1 MKDLTIKGT
10 GNSRYL
16 KSVSSCLTL
25 YPTYE
30 AFAQA
35 LVDGTLPIDLNGINS
50 DGIQQAGTPLT
61 KANLLDDAT
70 AEKLG
75 LSGDPTVSQALAG
88 ILQKPI
94 QATLTVSGWTAVTGG
109 YTQSVAV
116 PGLLTTDDTRTRVD
130 PVRSESDSDQANGEA
145 FACLQEPGAY
155 VGCQQDGYLYCRV
168 ANKPTT
174 AINLQITIGR

>member
-16 KSVSSCLTL
+16 KSVSSFLTL

-35 LVDGTLPIDLNGINS
+35 LVGGTLPIDLNGINA

-88 ILQKPI
+88 ILKKPV
-94 QATLTVSGWTAVTGG
+94 QATLTVSGWTAITGG
-109 YTQSVAV
+109 YEQSVAV
-116 PGLLTTDDTRTRVD
+116 EGLKATDDTRTRAD
-130 PVRSESDSDQANGEA
+130 PVRNVSESDHANDEA
-145 FACLQEPGAY
+145 FALLQEPGAY
-155 VGCQQDGYLYCRV
+155 VGCKQDGYLYCRV
-168 ANKPTT
+168 VNKPTT
-174 AINLQITIGR
+174 AIHLQITIGR